1 MQVNVGKGITLDVDV
16 TRLGFAPESELSPV
30 ALHVIYLGVR
40 NPVMDS
46 HAGITKESGVDYVAQ
61 SRAQATKKLESMYA
75 GEVRAAGTREGDPV
89 KAEAM
94 RLAIKAVQAAI
105 RKAGKKVSDYDTK
118 ALREKAATVVD
129 KFMAQ
134 AEKNVAEAK
143 AIEVDVE
150 V

>member
-46 HAGITKESGVDYVAQ
+46 HAGITKESDDNWEQLSKEKAI
-61 SRAQATKKLESMYA
+61 AKLESMYN

-105 RKAGKKVSDYDTK
+105 
-118 ALREKAATVVD
+118 
-129 KFMAQ
+129 
-134 AEKNVAEAK
+134 
-143 AIEVDVE
+143 
-150 V
+150 